1 MKVVL
6 AYGITSPL
14 SAIAPSHSF
23 QSQAGPLVSVMQAG
37 PQPARVVSVT
47 AVAGAGH
54 HHRRRLKEQHV
65 PGTQRATAATYRRRE
80 VLYASKA
87 ALAQPH
93 ASGESASTITQTLGV
108 SGATVYRV
116 LAEDGKHE
124 G

>member
-23 QSQAGPLVSVMQAG
+23 QSQAGPLVSVMQAC
-37 PQPARVVSVT
+37 PQPARVVSTT

-54 HHRRRLKEQHV
+54 HRRRRKEQHV
-65 PGTQRATAATYRRRE
+65 PCTQRATAATYRRRE

-87 ALAQPH
+87 L
-93 ASGESASTITQTLGV
+93 
-108 SGATVYRV
+108 
-116 LAEDGKHE
+116 
-124 G
+124 